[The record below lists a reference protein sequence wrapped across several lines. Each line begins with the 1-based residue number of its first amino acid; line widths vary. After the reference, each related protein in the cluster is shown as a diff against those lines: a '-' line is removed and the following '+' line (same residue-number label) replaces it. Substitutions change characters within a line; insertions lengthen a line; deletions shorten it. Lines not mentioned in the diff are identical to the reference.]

1 MIVDDSIGKIFSD
14 GFSVELSSKS
24 GRVSAPVLTVVVDV
38 IIIPLPNAI
47 DAVLGSAVDD
57 VNLVETLFKSGN
69 TPLNPDIALA
79 AFDDVVDE
87 TVDDV
92 VDETVDDVVD
102 VVDVVVG
109 VVDDV
114 DDENIV

>member
-14 GFSVELSSKS
+14 GFSVELSSNS

-57 VNLVETLFKSGN
+57 VNLGDALLKSGN
-69 TPLNPDIALA
+69 TPLNPDIA

-87 TVDDV
+87 TV
-92 VDETVDDVVD
+92 EDVVD
-102 VVDVVVG
+102 VVTVVVEL
-109 VVDDV
+109 V